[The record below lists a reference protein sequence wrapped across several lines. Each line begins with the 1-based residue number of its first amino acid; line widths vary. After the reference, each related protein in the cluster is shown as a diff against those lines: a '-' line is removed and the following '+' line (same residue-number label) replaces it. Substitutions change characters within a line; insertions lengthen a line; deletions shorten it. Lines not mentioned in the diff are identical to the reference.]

1 MTKTQLRHKLKLD
14 MHPLVGGSK
23 SLQVR
28 IHKGDNRF
36 YGICLFSKQCLAKG
50 LLFNLIFHVS
60 DIHSLLEPQGLG
72 IFVMNLKRERGSNS
86 LICHRVYVVT
96 SISFFFNKTP
106 LLL

>member
-36 YGICLFSKQCLAKG
+36 YGICLSPSSVWQKDFCS
-50 LLFNLIFHVS
+50 
-60 DIHSLLEPQGLG
+60 
-72 IFVMNLKRERGSNS
+72 
-86 LICHRVYVVT
+86 T
-96 SISFFFNKTP
+96 
-106 LLL
+106 